1 MTILLRRHAA
11 ADAAVRRFRDRPLRA
26 GTNDCVRMSAFVL
39 RKLGYGSKLPKSGEY
54 RSMTSGLRRL
64 RDLGFDSVEAALDS
78 MGLVRTT
85 LARAMPADIIAV
97 PGENALPALWIALP
111 NGRALGW
118 HADSDRCAIIQ
129 PTLTDATV
137 WSVL

>member
-1 MTILLRRHAA
+1 MTTLLSRHAA
-11 ADAAVRRFRDRPLRA
+11 VDAVVRRFKDRPLRA
-26 GTNDCVRMSAFVL
+26 GTNDCVRMASFVL

-54 RSMTSGLRRL
+54 RSMGGGLRRL
-64 RDLGFDSVEAALDS
+64 RALGFDSVEAALDG

-85 LARAMPADIIAV
+85 LARALPGDIIAV
-97 PGENALPALWIALP
+97 PGEDALPALWVSLP

-118 HADSDRCAIIQ
+118 HQDSDCCSIIQ
-129 PTLTDATV
+129 PTLTDAIV